1 MVGRHCPCERTCS
14 PVCCFP
20 RDLPHG
26 TAGPGACP
34 LPACSDALS
43 PWAAE
48 AQFQGSLVAGSWF
61 STKTE
66 GNLFLIVEAGER
78 SVPGVRN
85 IHVCASTHTHVHRHR
100 CAHMHIT
107 DVCTNMFITHGHM
120 HVCTHVCLHVC
131 TVWHACMRT
140 RVPAY
145 CVCVFVL
152 LTTLCVMCTR
162 GGPHARRSGVGG
174 RCGAGVAVGAL
185 ALEPLCVL
193 RAARPSPPCSSPAL
207 RFASASPHP
216 STDVGCLPPLC

>member
-1 MVGRHCPCERTCS
+1 MGGPGAHAASGGSGSGAEVPPSVVGVMVGRHRPRERTCL

-78 SVPGVRN
+78 RVPGVRN

-120 HVCTHVCLHVC
+120 HVCTHVCVYMCAPYGMHACAHVC
-131 TVWHACMRT
+131 LHIV
-140 RVPAY
+140 
-145 CVCVFVL
+145 CVC
-152 LTTLCVMCTR
+152 LC
-162 GGPHARRSGVGG
+162 
-174 RCGAGVAVGAL
+174 
-185 ALEPLCVL
+185 
-193 RAARPSPPCSSPAL
+193 
-207 RFASASPHP
+207 F
-216 STDVGCLPPLC
+216 